1 MCTLVPSPFL
11 NFGTGNY
18 RACPWGRN
26 SGTHFG
32 KVIVNVFWEASRER
46 IWERNSGT
54 FWDAIREGILGMH
67 YGTIREL
74 NLGTQFPI
82 PGAQKTTCPESLKYL
97 HFREIDCF
105 RVEIKRSKTSSDRN
119 NFRT

>member
-1 MCTLVPSPFL
+1 MYTSTQSFFEFRNGQLTRLPS
-11 NFGTGNY
+11 
-18 RACPWGRN
+18 CN

-46 IWERNSGT
+46 IWERNSAT
-54 FWDAIREGILGMH
+54 FWDAIREEILGTH

-82 PGAQKTTCPESLKYL
+82 PGTQKPTCPESIKYL
-97 HFREIDCF
+97 N
-105 RVEIKRSKTSSDRN
+105 SLS
-119 NFRT
+119 